1 MDESSNEMATQS
13 VPVNDGRVRFVID
26 TKRSRFTV
34 QAFATGILSAM
45 GHNPT
50 IGIRGFSGEVEF
62 NPDTMEANGLRLII
76 QSASLEVEADIS
88 DRDRREMDRMMKDD
102 VLEASKYPEIKFEAS
117 LISITKLGDALYSAA
132 VSGNL
137 SFHGVTRSQ
146 SVPVRIASLG
156 EMIRA
161 SGDFTLKQ
169 SDYQIKPVSVA
180 GGALRLKDELRF
192 AFEMVAHRQ
201 EPAG

>member
-1 MDESSNEMATQS
+1 MDESSNEVAAQS
-13 VPVNDGRVRFVID
+13 APAKDGRVRFVID

-50 IGIRGFSGEVEF
+50 IGIRGFSGEVTF
-62 NPDTMEANGLRLII
+62 DSDAMEANGLRLII
-76 QSASLEVEADIS
+76 QSASLEVQDDIS
-88 DRDRREMDRMMKDD
+88 ERDRREMDKMMKGD
-102 VLEASKYPEIKFEAS
+102 VLEVSKFPQIKFEAT
-117 LISITKLGDALYSAA
+117 LISITRLGDALYSAT

-146 SVPVRIASLG
+146 SVPVRITSLG

-169 SDYQIKPVSVA
+169 SDYKIKPVSVA
-180 GGALRLKDELRF
+180 GGALKLKDELRF
-192 AFEMVAHRQ
+192 SFEMVAQRQ
-201 EPAG
+201 EPAD

>member
-13 VPVNDGRVRFVID
+13 APVKEGRVRFVID

-34 QAFATGILSAM
+34 QALATGILSAM

-76 QSASLEVEADIS
+76 QSASLEVQDDIS

-156 EMIRA
+156 EMIRG

-201 EPAG
+201 ESAG

>member
-1 MDESSNEMATQS
+1 MDESSNEVPTQS
-13 VPVNDGRVRFVID
+13 APVKDGRVRFVID

-34 QAFATGILSAM
+34 QAVATGILSAM

-50 IGIRGFSGEVEF
+50 IGIRGFNGEVEF
-62 NPDTMEANGLRLII
+62 DPYAMEANGLRLII
-76 QSASLEVEADIS
+76 QSASLEVQDDIS
-88 DRDRREMDRMMKDD
+88 DRDRREMDKMMKGD
-102 VLEASKYPEIKFEAS
+102 VLEAGKYPEIRYEA
-117 LISITKLGDALYSAA
+117 LRIPVTKLGDALFAA
-132 VSGNL
+132 TLSGNL

-146 SVPVRIASLG
+146 SVPVRITSLG

-192 AFEMVAHRQ
+192 SFEMVARKQ